1 MTDNE
6 TIQRCGY
13 VALVGRPNVGKSA
26 LLNHLLGQKLSIT
39 SRKPQTT
46 RHRILGIKTEDS
58 VQTLYVDTP
67 GIHADQARA
76 LNRAMNRTAAA
87 VARDVDVIVF
97 VIEALRWTVE
107 DELVLSRIA
116 GLQVPVIVAIN
127 KVDQVQDK
135 DSLLPFLDQIA
146 RDTAARPDLTV
157 REIVPISALKGG
169 NLPRLESL
177 ITGLLPAGVPL
188 FPDDQIT
195 DRSMRFVAAEMVRE
209 KITRQLGQELPYSVA
224 VEIERFAQQDEV
236 CHIDALILV
245 ERGGQKA
252 IVIGKGGDRLKK
264 IGVEARMEIERLLGT
279 SVMLKLWVKV
289 RSGWSD
295 DERALRSLGFID
307 RE

>member
-13 VALVGRPNVGKSA
+13 VALVGRPNVGKST

-46 RHRILGIKTEDS
+46 RHRILGIKTEDG

>member
-1 MTDNE
+1 MTENE

-13 VALVGRPNVGKSA
+13 VALVGRPNVGKST

-46 RHRILGIKTEDS
+46 RHRILGIKTEDG

>member
-13 VALVGRPNVGKSA
+13 VALVGRPNVGKST

-46 RHRILGIKTEDS
+46 RHRILGIKTEDG

-127 KVDQVQDK
+127 KVDQVEDK